1 MPYPAQRVSIPENCA
16 RVLRTLVLL
25 LAAAACAAVVVACK
39 SLPEPGQAVAAPEVV
54 RIKDARGPLSPK
66 ESATILEKLGGGETA
81 VLQRHVAVEEAV
93 ADSPLV
99 LGNRVTLLQ
108 DGAATYKAMFAAI
121 RAAKNHVNIETYI
134 FEHDETGRRFA
145 DLLLKKQAAGVQV
158 NLIYDSVGSLN
169 TPRAF
174 FESLKEGGIRVL
186 EFNPVNPLTAKKGWE
201 LNQRDHRK
209 LLVVDGHT
217 AFVGGINISGVYSA
231 GSSMGIAG
239 EPEKRV
245 PWRDTQVRIE
255 GPVVADFQRLFIDAW
270 EQQRGE
276 PLPRKNYFP
285 KLAERGS
292 EIVRAIGSS
301 ASNGLSPIYVTLLSA
316 INSAQISVY
325 LTNAYFVPD
334 PQLLEA
340 LKSAAGRGVEVKLIL
355 PSQSDFWAVFHAGRS
370 FYTELMEA
378 GIHIHERREVLLHSK
393 TALVDGVWSSVGSTN
408 LDWRSFLHNEELNAV
423 VLGERFSAQ
432 MMAAF
437 EKDLAA
443 SERIT
448 PETWQRRGLATRVKE
463 HFARMWQYWL

>member
-1 MPYPAQRVSIPENCA
+1 V
-16 RVLRTLVLL
+16 
-25 LAAAACAAVVVACK
+25 LAAAGCGAAVVSCK
-39 SLPEPGQAVAAPEVV
+39 SLPTAGETAAAPQAVQ
-54 RIKDARGPLSPK
+54 IKNARGPLSTR
-66 ESATILEKLGGGETA
+66 ESTAILEKLGAGETA

-93 ADSPLV
+93 ADTPLV

-134 FEHDETGRRFA
+134 FEHDETGRQFA

-174 FESLKEGGIRVL
+174 FDSLKEGGIRVL

-231 GSSMGIAG
+231 GSSVGMAG
-239 EPEKRV
+239 EAEKRI

-270 EQQRGE
+270 EKQRGE
-276 PLPRKNYFP
+276 PLPRRNYFP
-285 KLAERGS
+285 KLAERGN

-301 ASNGLSPIYVTLLSA
+301 PSNALSPIYVTLLSA
-316 INSAQISVY
+316 INSAETSIY
-325 LTNAYFVPD
+325 LTYAYFVPD

-340 LKSAAGRGVEVKLIL
+340 LKGAAGRGVEVKLIL

-378 GIHIHERREVLLHSK
+378 GVLIYERREVLLHSK
-393 TALVDGVWSSVGSTN
+393 TAVVDGVWSSIGSTN

-423 VLGERFSAQ
+423 VLGEKFSAQ
-432 MMAAF
+432 MMATF

-443 SERIT
+443 SEQIT
-448 PETWQRRGLATRVKE
+448 PEAWRRRGLVTRVKE
-463 HFARMWQYWL
+463 HFARMWEYWL